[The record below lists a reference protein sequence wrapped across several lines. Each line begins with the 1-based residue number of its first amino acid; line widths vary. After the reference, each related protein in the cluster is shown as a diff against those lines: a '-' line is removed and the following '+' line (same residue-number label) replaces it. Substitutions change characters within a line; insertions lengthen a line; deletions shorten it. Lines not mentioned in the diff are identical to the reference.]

1 MKRILGRAVVAA
13 LLLAAVLALGA
24 PAGVAAD
31 DTLYRA
37 FGERDG
43 LVKIVADA
51 TDRWVADDRIKD
63 TFDNINLDRF
73 KKLLVDQLCELTGG
87 PCKYTGRN
95 MYEAH
100 KGLHLNQAEFNALVE
115 DLQLAMDKYDIP
127 FSTQNRLLAML
138 APMERDSVTR

>member
-1 MKRILGRAVVAA
+1 MKRILGRAAFAAA
-13 LLLAAVLALGA
+13 LLAAALVLGA
-24 PAGVAAD
+24 QAGFAAD
-31 DTLYRA
+31 DALYRA

-43 LVKIVADA
+43 LVKIIADA

>member
-1 MKRILGRAVVAA
+1 MNRFHVRSVFVV
-13 LLLAAVLALGA
+13 LLAAALMLGA
-24 PAGVAAD
+24 RTGFAAD
-31 DTLYRA
+31 DALYQA
-37 FGERDG
+37 FGQRDG

-63 TFDNINLDRF
+63 TFDNINLERF

-115 DLQLAMDKYDIP
+115 GLQLAMNKYDIP
-127 FSTQNRLLAML
+127 FSTQNELLVML
-138 APMERDSVTR
+138 APMERDAVTR